1 MRLLQ
6 IFIQKNPPSH
16 PPAISKPEW
25 PPKPDAFEAMGPP
38 IIETPIDS
46 FDILLF
52 VASTLLAYYFL
63 FHKKQPIKFK

>member
-6 IFIQKNPPSH
+6 IFIQNTRPSR

-46 FDILLF
+46 FDIFLF
-52 VASTLLAYYFL
+52 IVSTLLAYYFL

>member
-6 IFIQKNPPSH
+6 IFIQKKPPSH

-25 PPKPDAFEAMGPP
+25 PPKPDAFAMDGPP
-38 IIETPIDS
+38 VILPIDS

-52 VASTLLAYYFL
+52 VVSTLMAYYFL
-63 FHKKQPIKFK
+63 FHKKQPVKFK